1 MSKLQVIVP
10 ESLGLTE
17 EQIEDLTARFSN
29 QLVEVLRSPQVE
41 TQRVY
46 AYQQSKKDVKVKVHT
61 EKISQ

>member
-41 TQRVY
+41 TQMRIH
-46 AYQQSKKDVKVKVHT
+46 AYVQSKKEVKVKKQ
-61 EKISQ
+61 KISQ